1 MSIKRVLIN
10 VALVLCLM
18 LAAYLLYRVFSRY
31 TLNDVLESIR
41 TIPGAR
47 ILGGLGFAAASYLCL
62 TGFDWLA
69 LRYAGR
75 PLSYPRAAIA
85 SFTSLSIGHNLG
97 FAALSSGAV
106 RYRFYSRW
114 GLNAEEVAKVI
125 LFCGVTVG
133 IGLSALAG
141 IALIINPQDAANLLK
156 LGPASLFALGCAC
169 LSLPVVYVI
178 LSAIVR
184 MPLHLWKWSI
194 EMPRLK
200 LALGQVVI
208 GTVNFIFVAACLHQ
222 MLAVQGQA
230 SYVQTA
236 TAYVLANI
244 AVLVTHVPGG
254 LGVIEATVSY
264 VLPGAA
270 SIGALVAFRVIYFLI
285 PLLIGLPVFAI
296 SEVVIPKPKQ
306 LPSKDRS
313 QQSAHAQTQLL

>member
-31 TLNDVLESIR
+31 TLSDVLESIR

-184 MPLHLWKWSI
+184 MPLHLWKWSF

-306 LPSKDRS
+306 IPSKDRS